1 MKFRFKRFIRIL
13 TLTLLIVFIAGFLFP
28 EDGQMPVEGATSAD
42 YHPETYWYYPWGRSG
57 THKGVDVFAKSG
69 TPIHPNVGGVVL
81 ATGEKGDGGK
91 YVLILGPKWKI
102 HYYAHLND
110 IQTSG
115 LSFVS
120 KSSTIGTVGA
130 TGNAAGKP
138 PHLHYSIISPIP
150 YFWRIDD
157 EPQGWKKAIYL
168 NPLEHIE

>member
-13 TLTLLIVFIAGFLFP
+13 TLTLSIVFIAGFLFP

-91 YVLILGPKWKI
+91 YVLILGPK
-102 HYYAHLND
+102 
-110 IQTSG
+110 
-115 LSFVS
+115 
-120 KSSTIGTVGA
+120 
-130 TGNAAGKP
+130 
-138 PHLHYSIISPIP
+138 
-150 YFWRIDD
+150 
-157 EPQGWKKAIYL
+157 
-168 NPLEHIE
+168 